1 MKIALIQPNLIS
13 SFPERLQSIKKIANY
28 KEKLTR
34 NDIDLNRKQF
44 LEMVKVASQQGA
56 DIAVGSESILEGWS
70 FNKTTIELSA
80 VTLESHEIQEILSV
94 ARDNEIWICAGLF
107 IRRHDG
113 IYNSAVLISS
123 SGAIVGCYDKVHET
137 PEVIE
142 AIGYTLGNT
151 FPVFDTP
158 FGKTGMLICHDRWY
172 PEAFRSLRL
181 KGAKLILI
189 PVAAGI
195 CHHSHTWYDM
205 HKAMLRTRAYENRVM
220 IVIANSA
227 NHGGHS
233 FIIYPE
239 GTVVF
244 ESKMT
249 EGVYV
254 VNVDFDNTAGYDFIS
269 SRRPETYFK

>member
-1 MKIALIQPNLIS
+1 MKIALIQPNFIT
-13 SFPERLQSIKKIANY
+13 SFTERLQSIKKVANY

-44 LEMVKVASQQGA
+44 LKMVKDASQQGA
-56 DIAVGSESILEGWS
+56 DIAVGPESILEGWS
-70 FNKTTIELSA
+70 FNKNTIELSA

-94 ARDNEIWICAGLF
+94 ARDNKIWICASLF

-113 IYNSAVLISS
+113 LYNPALLISS
-123 SGAIVGCYDKVHET
+123 SGTIVGCYDKVHET

-142 AIGYTLGNT
+142 VIGYTLGNS
-151 FPVFDTP
+151 FPVFNTP
-158 FGKTGMLICHDRWY
+158 FGITGILICHDRWY
-172 PEAFRSLRL
+172 PEAFRSLSL
-181 KGAKLILI
+181 KDAKLILI
-189 PVAAGI
+189 PVATAI

-233 FIIYPE
+233 CIIYPD

-254 VNVDFDNTAGYDFIS
+254 VDVDLDNTDGYDFIN
-269 SRRPETYFK
+269 SRRPETYFM